1 MIIVGVCGLSLLLII
16 GGFLT
21 QEEDKGTIL
30 VLLGIVGLAFA
41 VVVDGFERSDELY
54 DLHGRETMVSTE
66 YSTDTE

>member
-21 QEEDKGTIL
+21 QEENKGIIL

-41 VVVDGFERSDELY
+41 VVVDGFERGDRLNDLY
-54 DLHGRETMVSTE
+54 GRETTVSTE